1 MKYVCTDDGGSRVE
15 AIGAHAGYRVRLEAR
30 QDPLSHRFAV
40 GVYLR
45 GSESEEEV
53 QVNEA
58 DGIRAES
65 PQDALDLGYERA
77 VAWIDRSDRALT

>member
-1 MKYVCTDDGGSRVE
+1 MKYAYTDDGGPRIE
-15 AIGAHAGYRVRLEAR
+15 AVGAHAGYRVRLEAR

-45 GSESEEEV
+45 GSESEDEV

-58 DGIRAES
+58 DAIRAES
-65 PQDALDLGYERA
+65 PEDALDLGYERA
-77 VAWIDRSDRALT
+77 VAWIDRSDRTVT